1 MRAFEAV
8 ARTGSVIE
16 AARYLQ
22 MSQPSVSTQVR
33 AVETQ
38 ARSQLFLR
46 EGKSFSL
53 TPLGSEVFQKVRV
66 ALSLVED
73 VAQLLSDQSTLERG
87 ILRVGYTAH
96 QFSMPILSPFA
107 ARYPGIKLEARCMAS
122 GDLMERIDNNLMDV
136 AMITASQAPEGY
148 FARRLLQDRVVL
160 MVPSGHELAAYRDS
174 GVGWDLVKGHSIVRR
189 EISSGTRII
198 FEEAA
203 MAQGL
208 RLRSML
214 EVGSWSSMAEA
225 VGAGIGIGIALEGE
239 LDERDDLIGVPVND
253 PALAAGH
260 YLLTPL
266 KMESVAAI
274 DAFFELALGP
284 GYKDKSDPSS

>member
-8 ARTGSVIE
+8 ARTGSVTE
-16 AARYLQ
+16 AARDLQ

-33 AVETQ
+33 AMETQ
-38 ARSQLFLR
+38 ARGQLFLR

-53 TPLGSEVFQKVRV
+53 TPLGTEVFQKVRL

-73 VAQLLSDQSTLERG
+73 VAQLLSDQSTLARG
-87 ILRVGYTAH
+87 TLRVGYTAH
-96 QFSMPILSPFA
+96 QFAMPILSRFA
-107 ARYPGIKLEARCMAS
+107 ARHPGIKLEARCMAS

-136 AMITASQAPEGY
+136 AMITAAHAPKGY

-160 MVPSGHELAAYRDS
+160 MVPEGHALAKHRHS
-174 GVGWDLVKGHSIVRR
+174 GVSWNLIKGHSIVRR
-189 EISSGTRII
+189 EISSGTRVI
-198 FEEAA
+198 FEDAA
-203 MAQGL
+203 LAKGL

-239 LDERDDLIGVPVND
+239 LDERADVIGVPVND

-260 YLLTPL
+260 YLLTPS

-274 DAFFELALGP
+274 DAFFELALGD
-284 GYKDKSDPSS
+284 GYQDNTES